1 MPNPARR
8 TVAIVGAS
16 TQRRKFGNRALRAY
30 RAEGW
35 DVYPVHPSAPA
46 IEGLRAYR
54 SVEDIPVALD
64 RVSVYL
70 PPPVTLTVL
79 DAIARKGT
87 HELFLNPGAEDDAV
101 VARAQVLGLVPI
113 LACSI
118 VDIGRSPDDVD

>member
-1 MPNPARR
+1 MASPDRR

-16 TQRRKFGNRALRAY
+16 KQRRTFGNRAVRAY
-30 RAEGW
+30 RAQGW
-35 DVYPVHPSAPA
+35 DVYPVHPAA
-46 IEGLRAYR
+46 AEIEGLRAYR

-87 HELFLNPGAEDDAV
+87 HEFFLNPGAEDDAV
-101 VARAQVLGLVPI
+101 VARAGALGLVPI